1 MLNFEHYTPTDIVFG
16 KDTEKQV
23 GELVKKQ
30 GCSKVLV
37 HYGSNSAKKSGLLD
51 RVFDSLKEAGVD
63 FVELGGVVPNPR
75 LSKVYEGIELAK
87 KENVDFLLAVGGG
100 SVIDSA
106 KAIAYAIANPDVA
119 DVWDFYMG
127 KAVPKACAPVGV
139 ILTIAAAGSET
150 SNSSVVTNEEGWLKR
165 SVNNDIARPRFA
177 IMNPELTYTLPAYQ
191 TASGSVDIM
200 MHTMER
206 YFQQTKPLD
215 ITLGM
220 AEALLRNMIKYL
232 PIALADPTN
241 YEARSEIMWCGSL
254 SHIGLMNL
262 GGTRGD
268 WSCHQLEHELG
279 GMFDVAHGAGLG
291 AVWGSWARYV
301 YKDLPERFVTFATR
315 VMGVEPGADDDE
327 TALRGIKAFEDFLAS
342 VNMPCSLT
350 ELGIQPTDEQI
361 KELAW
366 KCSFEGKRKIGGAGV
381 RELGVEDME
390 AIYRAA
396 Y

>member
-51 RVFDSLKEAGVD
+51 RVFDSLNEAGVD

-150 SNSSVVTNEEGWLKR
+150 SNSSVVTNEEGKASFFYGYGDPNGYERLISAQVKDMRIVPPICILK
-165 SVNNDIARPRFA
+165 SIGKGKATPDQTPTDA
-177 IMNPELTYTLPAYQ
+177 PAVIDEPTQ
-191 TASGSVDIM
+191 
-200 MHTMER
+200 
-206 YFQQTKPLD
+206 
-215 ITLGM
+215 
-220 AEALLRNMIKYL
+220 AEATVAPAATVAPTTATKDSATKTSATSSSATAKTGDNTHLWLWVMI
-232 PIALADPTN
+232 
-241 YEARSEIMWCGSL
+241 
-254 SHIGLMNL
+254 
-262 GGTRGD
+262 
-268 WSCHQLEHELG
+268 
-279 GMFDVAHGAGLG
+279 AGLCLCG
-291 AVWGSWARYV
+291 IIGTTSI
-301 YKDLPERFVTFATR
+301 YKKHYA
-315 VMGVEPGADDDE
+315 
-327 TALRGIKAFEDFLAS
+327 K
-342 VNMPCSLT
+342 
-350 ELGIQPTDEQI
+350 
-361 KELAW
+361 K
-366 KCSFEGKRKIGGAGV
+366 
-381 RELGVEDME
+381 
-390 AIYRAA
+390 
-396 Y
+396 